1 MSQMF
6 TVYVRTKKRE
16 KWFYVNAVL
25 SGTIKNVLITMQMNL
40 TNDISVNTVKYS
52 MSSKEKRSKRSKGD
66 VQMLTSTKS
75 NFH

>member
-52 MSSKEKRSKRSKGD
+52 MSSKEKRSKRSKVD